1 MSVAVEREYGLFI
14 GGETVEPASGEL
26 RDLVEPATGE
36 TLGRAA
42 MAGEEDV
49 DRAVEAA
56 RAALGGPWGKTPPT
70 ERSRLLHALADAIVA
85 NRKELAELEVRNV
98 GKAVSSV
105 KAKSTRPRRTSAST
119 PPRSRRSPGA
129 RARSAARSSST
140 R

>member
-26 RDLVEPATGE
+26 RDLIEPATGE
-36 TLGRAA
+36 TFGRAA

-85 NRKELAELEVRNV
+85 NRTELAELETRNV
-98 GKAVSSV
+98 G
-105 KAKSTRPRRTSAST
+105 
-119 PPRSRRSPGA
+119 
-129 RARSAARSSST
+129 
-140 R
+140 